1 LVIGLSYWLGLRA
14 VFIEPSVALASFTM
28 AAVTLSFVVPLGPGG
43 LGAFE
48 AAAVVAL
55 SLFDVQL
62 EAAIAFAI
70 LAHAFQLGTALL
82 LAAIAVTTQRIDYRA
97 LLLETKKPEAD
108 AGSGS

>member
-1 LVIGLSYWLGLRA
+1 
-14 VFIEPSVALASFTM
+14 
-28 AAVTLSFVVPLGPGG
+28 
-43 LGAFE
+43 
-48 AAAVVAL
+48 L

-82 LAAIAVTTQRIDYRA
+82 LAAIAVATQRIDYRA
-97 LLLETKKPEAD
+97 LLRATKTPEAD